1 MSLVGGK
8 RRLLAAMQA
17 RIQDLEGENRR
28 LRDELETRE
37 REKVA
42 LDENCRSLQNSVDYL
57 NDVVVSMERFA
68 QSFQESQ
75 RSLVGLA
82 TGLRE
87 ERQGAVETAGISATT
102 HGAVSSIS
110 GNLRSLSQDS
120 HAAASRVVSLEA
132 RATQIGGIVSLIK
145 DIADQT
151 NLLALNAAIEAA
163 RAGEQGRGFAVVADE
178 VRKLAER
185 TANATS
191 EISQL
196 VTAIQQE
203 TRSSRDAMESLAT
216 QAASFSEQGAGA
228 TESMQAMLD
237 LSQRMEGVIAASS
250 LRSFVELAKVDHL
263 IYKFEVYRVLLGLSD
278 KQADAFASHTACR
291 LGKWYNEG
299 EGRECYSRLPGNREM
314 ENPHMLV
321 HKNGDEAVRAYRE
334 GIKDAA
340 VQALAQME
348 SASMDVLKHLEQM
361 AHSGEVDTHVL
372 CAH

>member
-299 EGRECYSRLPGNREM
+299 EGRECYSRLPGYREM